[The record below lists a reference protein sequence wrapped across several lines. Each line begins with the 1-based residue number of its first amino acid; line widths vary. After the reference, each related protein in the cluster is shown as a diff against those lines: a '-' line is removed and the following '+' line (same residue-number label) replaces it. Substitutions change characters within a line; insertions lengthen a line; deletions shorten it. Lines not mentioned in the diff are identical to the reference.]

1 MVQETWRSDRDGQ
14 SRITD
19 ADIAAWLVAHPDFL
33 NQHPEVLARLNPPP
47 STRPDGVVDLQSF
60 MVERLRAEVERL
72 KGQQRAIISASRA
85 NHNSQ
90 NRVHAAVLFLL
101 DAEDFEHLIQTITT
115 DLAVLLDLDVVS
127 LLIESN
133 GHDIPQAL
141 TSGIRVVDEG
151 FVAHLMGGRDIVLAG
166 DVKGDEALFGSAAGL
181 VRSHALA
188 RLNVSSETPPCL
200 LALGSREPDMFHDG
214 MRTELMSFMARVMER
229 CIRAWLDLP
238 P

>member
-1 MVQETWRSDRDGQ
+1 
-14 SRITD
+14 
-19 ADIAAWLVAHPDFL
+19 
-33 NQHPEVLARLNPPP
+33 
-47 STRPDGVVDLQSF
+47 
-60 MVERLRAEVERL
+60 
-72 KGQQRAIISASRA
+72 
-85 NHNSQ
+85 
-90 NRVHAAVLFLL
+90 
-101 DAEDFEHLIQTITT
+101 
-115 DLAVLLDLDVVS
+115 
-127 LLIESN
+127 SN

-151 FVAHLMGGRDIVLAG
+151 FGAHLRGGRDIVLAG
-166 DVKGDEALFGSAAGL
+166 DVRGDEALFGAAAGL